1 MVTLTYTQQINW
13 LEKHFFKIQNS
24 LFLMKEQG
32 RETFTTNCLLV
43 SGETR
48 GLLKARQPALE
59 VLWHA
64 LLQAPGLPLRE

>member
-32 RETFTTNCLLV
+32 RETFTRICLLM

-48 GLLKARQPALE
+48 GLLKARRLALE